1 MIASLE
7 NRSFMLAL
15 AIISGFF
22 IWMLLPFFSAIFW
35 ACMIGVLFLPINE
48 KIRHQFKLGK
58 NGASLL
64 TLLLCVVVLI
74 VPVLFLGWSFMKEIN
89 GLYQTMQAGKI
100 NFGEYLDTIKTSF
113 PALHD
118 IMSSLGIDYGEV
130 RNHLT
135 NAVVFITRYIAQ
147 HAFSVGQGAFSLILD
162 ICIMLYVA
170 FFMIRDGQHLVE
182 KIIHA
187 LPLGNRRER
196 LMLAK
201 FSEVA
206 RATMKGNFAVAIL
219 QGLLG
224 GIIFAVLGIQGPI
237 IWGVV
242 MTLLSM
248 IPVVGAGLI
257 WGPVAVYLF
266 ASGNLVDAVI
276 LTLFGALV
284 IGLVDNILRPILVG
298 RDTKMPDYLI
308 LLSTL
313 GGIIVFGING
323 FVLGP
328 IIAALFT
335 TTWLIFADELG
346 RDSQLDDSHPQ
357 P

>member
-7 NRSFMLAL
+7 NRSFILTL

-22 IWMLLPFFSAIFW
+22 VWMLLPFFSAIFW
-35 ACMIGVLFLPINE
+35 ACIIGVMFLPIKE
-48 KIRHQFKLGK
+48 IVSKKLKLGK
-58 NGASLL
+58 NWASLL
-64 TLLLCVVVLI
+64 TLLLCVIGLV
-74 VPVLFLGWSFMKEIN
+74 VPVLFIGWSFVNEIN
-89 GLYQTMQAGKI
+89 SLYQTMQDGKI
-100 NFGEYLDTIKTSF
+100 NFGEYLDTIKSSF
-113 PALHD
+113 PALQN
-118 IMSSLGIDYGEV
+118 IMSSLGIDYDEV
-130 RNHLT
+130 RNQLT
-135 NAVVFITRYIAQ
+135 NAAVFITRYIAQ
-147 HAFSVGQGAFSLILD
+147 HALTVGQGAFTFVLD
-162 ICIMLYVA
+162 ICVMLYVA

-182 KIIHA
+182 RIIDA
-187 LPLGNRRER
+187 LPLGNNRER

-206 RATMKGNFAVAIL
+206 RATIKGNFAVAVL
-219 QGLLG
+219 QGVLG
-224 GIIFAVLGIQGPI
+224 GGIFAALGIQGPI

-257 WGPVAVYLF
+257 WGPVAIYLF
-266 ASGNLVDAVI
+266 ASGNIIDAVI
-276 LTLFGALV
+276 LTTFGALV

-328 IIAALFT
+328 IIAALFI
-335 TTWLIFADELG
+335 TTWLIFGDELG
-346 RDSQLDDSHPQ
+346 RDSQENEHNAN
-357 P
+357 